1 MQISQR
7 KLFHKQI
14 NPSEECRTQEKKTV
28 LENSRNLKKGMTE
41 RKSFSPSS
49 PLYFLWERLWIICL
63 LTLSGMILLSTW
75 PTENFKNFT
84 SKRKWSIG
92 RDIKKGSF
100 PLLTLGSAVNSIE
113 FMIYRKLNTDSIT
126 SKDKH
131 ILLRVNNLLDFL
143 NQAMFTLVRQIF
155 IKQLLASN
163 YR

>member
-14 NPSEECRTQEKKTV
+14 NPSEECRTREK
-28 LENSRNLKKGMTE
+28 NSTGKLKESKKGND
-41 RKSFSPSS
+41 RKEKLFPFFP
-49 PLYFLWERLWIICL
+49 PLFLWERLWIICL

-75 PTENFKNFT
+75 PTEKFT

-92 RDIKKGSF
+92 WDIKKGSF